1 MKIEKYHKV
10 TREDY
15 EEWYKENEGLRE
27 AVGREEHRLAYHL
40 MPETGWL
47 NDPNGL
53 MELDGGGAAEAVEPL
68 HHQGFYPLRELGT
81 GAVPRS
87 GF

>member
-53 MELDGGGAAEAVEPL
+53 MELDGVYHIYYQYDPFDADRAC
-68 HHQGFYPLRELGT
+68 
-81 GAVPRS
+81 
-87 GF
+87 